1 MNTNRNLRQTRK
13 NEIQRLSQ
21 EIENLSTQLNQLII
35 EDNQAEEEVPPAA
48 NPNIEEELQEGDRV
62 VITNNYRGQRGSQGV
77 VTHVTPKQVSIRI
90 DGQRRVVNKKKTN
103 VRKI

>member
-35 EDNQAEEEVPPAA
+35 EDNQAEEEIPPVV
-48 NPNIEEELQEGDRV
+48 NPDIEEELQEGDRV

>member
-35 EDNQAEEEVPPAA
+35 EDNQDREEVLPIV
-48 NPNIEEELQEGDRV
+48 NPNIEEELQEGDRI